1 MTGSPNLKKASVLN
15 PAIGFGTNLVMS
27 FDDGSTGL
35 KYFYVYAFMP
45 LLGAV
50 LSVLFHELVY
60 KKSQEVIFSEVA
72 THEEKEGGL
81 LG

>member
-1 MTGSPNLKKASVLN
+1 MTGSPNLKKSSVLN
-15 PAIGFGTNLVMS
+15 PAVGFGTNLVMS
-27 FDDGSTGL
+27 FDDDSVGL

-50 LSVLFHELVY
+50 LAVLFHEMVY
-60 KKSQEVIFSEVA
+60 KKSQEVIFQEVSKV
-72 THEEKEGGL
+72 EEKEDGL